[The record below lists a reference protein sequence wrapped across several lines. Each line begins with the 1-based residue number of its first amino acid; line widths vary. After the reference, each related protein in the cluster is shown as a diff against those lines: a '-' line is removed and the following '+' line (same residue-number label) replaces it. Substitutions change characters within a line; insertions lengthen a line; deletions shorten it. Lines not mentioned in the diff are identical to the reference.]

1 MALNYLIFRYIKENL
16 YSFTFAVLIFICG
29 IIFGS
34 IMVNRLPSQHSE
46 GLKQEI
52 NFYFEVL
59 DEATG
64 INKISILKESLVSNG
79 KFILVA
85 FLSGLTVIGIPVIIL
100 ILFIRGIILGFT
112 VGFIFNHSTL
122 KGLLFALSAIVPH
135 NLLIIP
141 ALLVSSVASISFS
154 WVILLKIVKN
164 KNFNIKSFFLNY
176 CILILLSGIFMVI
189 AGVIEAY
196 IIPILLKLVVSMM
209 I

>member
-1 MALNYLIFRYIKENL
+1 MGFNQLILRYIKENI
-16 YSFTFAVLIFICG
+16 YSFTFAVLIFVFG

-64 INKISILKESLVSNG
+64 INKTSILQESLLTNG
-79 KFILVA
+79 KFVVVA

-100 ILFIRGIILGFT
+100 MLFIRGVILGFT
-112 VGFIFNHSTL
+112 VGFIFHHSTL
-122 KGLLFALSAIVPH
+122 KGLLFSLAAIVPH

-141 ALLVSSVASISFS
+141 ALLLSSVASISFS

-164 KNFNIKSFFLNY
+164 KNFNIKSYFLNY
-176 CILILLSGIFMVI
+176 CFLILLSGIFIAI

-196 IIPILLKLVVSMM
+196 IIPVLLKLVVPIM